1 VAPWWNILIDAEEV
15 RSLIEKALG
24 SPDELKTLSAADPAL
39 VTTLPRWVSRFGI
52 LAGTDGLWL
61 WCEPRADVQ
70 VGFPSQFVLDLPA
83 GRYQVDTMDV
93 TSRGWISRESAQG
106 GPLVGGLPF
115 TCHPVLVW
123 VHDADRVR

>member
-1 VAPWWNILIDAEEV
+1 MD
-15 RSLIEKALG
+15 

-61 WCEPRADVQ
+61 FWCEPRADVH

-83 GRYQVDTMDV
+83 GRYQVDTMDI
-93 TSRGWISRESAQG
+93 TSRSWISRESAQG
-106 GPLVGGLPF
+106 GPLVAGLPF
-115 TCHPVLVW
+115 TGKPALV
-123 VHDADRVR
+123 RVREFRA